1 MIRINLLP
9 FRAAR
14 RKENVRRQI
23 TGFLLFL
30 IIVTAGL
37 IFTNIFFKGQVD
49 EWTGKVNSTR
59 VALNAKKK
67 QAAEVD
73 RIQKQLD
80 TLKKKTDV
88 IINLAMSR
96 KESVLLVDTLTKMV
110 IQKRMWFTSLD
121 EKGMGL
127 DIRGVALDNKTVADF
142 MTRLEKSVLFNN
154 VRLKGT
160 QKQKIGEYDNLK
172 SFVVTMDKRPLSE
185 LVKPREEVKKS

>member
-23 TGFLLFL
+23 TIFLLFL
-30 IIVTAGL
+30 IVLTAGL
-37 IFTNIFFKGQVD
+37 VFTHIFFKGQVD
-49 EWTGKVNSTR
+49 DWTNRVNSTR

-73 RIQKQLD
+73 RIQKQLNI
-80 TLKKKTDV
+80 LKKKTEV
-88 IINLAMSR
+88 IINLAISR
-96 KESVLLVDTLTKMV
+96 KEAVLLIDTMTKMV

-154 VRLKGT
+154 VRLKST
-160 QKQKIGEYDNLK
+160 KKQKIGEYDNLK
-172 SFVVTMDKRPLSE
+172 SFVVTLEKLPISE
-185 LVKPREEVKKS
+185 LVKPKEEAKKS